1 MAESE
6 EPELKRFDQRVLAA
20 QIAEMKETYGDLYN
34 TFEENIAS
42 HTDR

>member
-6 EPELKRFDQRVLAA
+6 EPELKRFDQRVLAS
-20 QIAEMKETYGDLYN
+20 QITEMKETFGELYY